1 MKPFLEV
8 VIYLMLFTIRHVL
21 FCILWCLWWLFY
33 TSVYLWIYVFPS
45 FPRVF
50 STMLAVYESFLIT
63 MKPMG
68 RSKGCCHRFWKFP
81 RPCEIVA
88 NASEVDPKTV
98 AMLGPKKIP
107 WVWFPQV
114 SCGWGSTDGFFQ
126 NLMGARFFFHA
137 ALHWNYLS
145 MMCVKTI
152 GCRDIDLAKRPCG
165 SLILIMSS
173 QPAPPGNRCIQNNSP
188 SSARMASRVDI
199 LIHWLEPCLDE
210 CSHGIPPKL
219 RKIADFALMGRPA
232 DPSSSEI
239 GQLHE
244 IMVSSAVHSDWILS
258 LRLLIFWMAWF
269 GVSFANDIDITW
281 YYSTW
286 HIGFFV

>member
-1 MKPFLEV
+1 
-8 VIYLMLFTIRHVL
+8 MLL
-21 FCILWCLWWLFY
+21 
-33 TSVYLWIYVFPS
+33 PS
-45 FPRVF
+45 F
-50 STMLAVYESFLIT
+50 LNQ
-63 MKPMG
+63 
-68 RSKGCCHRFWKFP
+68 P

-114 SCGWGSTDGFFQ
+114 SCGRWGSTDGFFQ

-173 QPAPPGNRCIQNNSP
+173 QLLQETVVSKT
-188 SSARMASRVDI
+188 
-199 LIHWLEPCLDE
+199 IHHQAQGWQAGRIFWYIDWSLVLMNVPMKFHQSFE
-210 CSHGIPPKL
+210 
-219 RKIADFALMGRPA
+219 KIADFALMGRPA

-244 IMVSSAVHSDWILS
+244 IMVSSAVHSDGILS

-269 GVSFANDIDITW
+269 GVSLQMILILHDITVHDILVSS
-281 YYSTW
+281 YNC
-286 HIGFFV
+286 IQF